1 MGGKSDTSGTPAK
14 TVVVL
19 GGGLAGLS
27 AGRSLLE
34 RGYRVTLVE
43 KRPFLGGR
51 AFSFRDP
58 QVGSEVDNG
67 QHLFMGCFTYYI
79 DFLRAVAALDKTFL
93 QDTLRVEVVLNGRRG
108 ILSSTPALGP
118 LHLLPSFLR
127 YPHLSLKD
135 KLLVGYGLIRAKLT
149 DRAKHRN
156 LLDGQTFYEWLKRN
170 HQTERSIDNLWN
182 VIILPTLNDNI
193 RDVSADMGLMIFQEG
208 LLKKPKDATL
218 GYSKVGLT
226 SLAGEPAGRFLEE
239 RGAQLLMG
247 TTAKSV
253 SVEDSRVKAI
263 ELSNGRTLQ
272 ADAYVCALP
281 FDVLLEV
288 LPRDLADG
296 PYFSRACMLKSS
308 PIVGIH
314 LWYDRTIMEQ
324 DMVGFLE
331 SPVQW
336 VFNKTLIQGSDG
348 LRGQHVCISV
358 SGAWEYVDRPKDEL
372 RELFS
377 GEMERLFPKARGARI
392 ERFLVVKQPQATFRS
407 VPRVAQLRPT
417 QTTPLANLFL
427 AGDWTDTGWPSTMEA
442 AVRSGVLAT
451 EALHSRI

>member
-1 MGGKSDTSGTPAK
+1 M
-14 TVVVL
+14 
-19 GGGLAGLS
+19 
-27 AGRSLLE
+27 
-34 RGYRVTLVE
+34 
-43 KRPFLGGR
+43 
-51 AFSFRDP
+51 
-58 QVGSEVDNG
+58 
-67 QHLFMGCFTYYI
+67 
-79 DFLRAVAALDKTFL
+79 
-93 QDTLRVEVVLNGRRG
+93 
-108 ILSSTPALGP
+108 
-118 LHLLPSFLR
+118 
-127 YPHLSLKD
+127 
-135 KLLVGYGLIRAKLT
+135 
-149 DRAKHRN
+149 
-156 LLDGQTFYEWLKRN
+156 
-170 HQTERSIDNLWN
+170 
-182 VIILPTLNDNI
+182 
-193 RDVSADMGLMIFQEG
+193 
-208 LLKKPKDATL
+208 KKPKDATL